1 VTKPETELTAQLQ
14 HLVDR
19 ARHGDPQ
26 APAELQRVLDSNGA
40 TWESYGRSLAEA
52 AERAWVAVAT
62 GSDPQLA
69 AALVGQL
76 QALKAELTAGSESLP
91 VLERLL
97 VERIAINW
105 LQTLVVDIVLAQT
118 NWGAIGAGHARFLTQ
133 FLARAQGLLVSAIK
147 ALAQVRTSLRPSLS
161 PLQIATRLN
170 GNGRTKAADP
180 RRRPPLL
187 AAAETN

>member
-1 VTKPETELTAQLQ
+1 MEPLETHLTAQLQ
-14 HLVDR
+14 ALIER
-19 ARHGDPQ
+19 TRQGDPQ
-26 APAELQRVLDSNGA
+26 APAELQHVLDSNAA

-52 AERAWVAVAT
+52 AERAWIAMAT

-76 QALKAELTAGSESLP
+76 QALKAELIGGTESLP

-97 VERIAINW
+97 IERIAINW
-105 LQTLVVDIVLAQT
+105 LQTCVVDIVLAQT
-118 NWGAIGAGHARFLTQ
+118 NWGAIGAGHAKFLTQ
-133 FLARAQGLLVSAIK
+133 FLVRAQGLLVSAIK
-147 ALAQVRTSLRPSLS
+147 ALAQVRSSLRPALS

-170 GNGRTKAADP
+170 GNGRAKAADP

>member
-1 VTKPETELTAQLQ
+1 MEPLETRLTAQLQ
-14 HLVDR
+14 LLIERTRQGDR
-19 ARHGDPQ
+19 E
-26 APAELQRVLDSNGA
+26 APAELQRVLDNNAA

-52 AERAWVAVAT
+52 AERAWVAMAT

-76 QALKAELTAGSESLP
+76 QALKAELIGGTESLP

-97 VERIAINW
+97 VERIVINW
-105 LQTLVVDIVLAQT
+105 LQTCVVDIVLAQT
-118 NWGAIGAGHARFLTQ
+118 NWGAIGAGHAKFLTQ

-147 ALAQVRTSLRPSLS
+147 ALAQVRTSLRQSLS

-170 GNGRTKAADP
+170 GSGRAKAADP